1 LISGDHLLGRISLF
15 FDFGYSPDPVGEF
28 LHSLDV
34 VQRLGARLCLPG
46 HGRTFTDVLAHIEG
60 NRSLVAER
68 LAKVAAAIAQ
78 EPLTAF
84 EVVPRIYDEELATHA
99 GPWLLSETL
108 AMLTHL
114 AASGRAGRD
123 GREPERWSAGQQASA

>member
-1 LISGDHLLGRISLF
+1 
-15 FDFGYSPDPVGEF
+15 
-28 LHSLDV
+28 
-34 VQRLGARLCLPG
+34 
-46 HGRTFTDVLAHIEG
+46 
-60 NRSLVAER
+60 
-68 LAKVAAAIAQ
+68 VAAAIAQ

-99 GPWLLSETL
+99 GPWLLTETL

-123 GREPERWSAGQQASA
+123 GREPERWSASQHANA